1 MDWLHQ
7 IPANW
12 LWSGGFVLAAIAY
25 AARGEIGAGLAFLNP
40 LKPNKTGGSPRAA
53 LDLALTLKDHF
64 PADSVGR
71 AAMKQV
77 IEAITAEL
85 SA

>member
-25 AARGEIGAGLAFLNP
+25 AARAEIMAGLAFVNP
-40 LKPNKTGGSPRAA
+40 FQPNKTGGSSRAA

-64 PADSVGR
+64 SPDSVGR
-71 AAMKQV
+71 AAQKQV
-77 IEAITAEL
+77 ISAISEPL
-85 SA
+85 